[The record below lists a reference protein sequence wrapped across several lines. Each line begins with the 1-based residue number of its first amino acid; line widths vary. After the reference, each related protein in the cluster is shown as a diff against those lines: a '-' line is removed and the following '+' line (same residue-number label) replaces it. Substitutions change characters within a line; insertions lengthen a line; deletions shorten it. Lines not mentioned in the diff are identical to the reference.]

1 MVAQPPTANRRQI
14 TLGCAEQ
21 QQLKKWRSGCGVHG
35 GAAVRI
41 AGWFSAEARFKI
53 DDSNSCYLTDLG
65 GRMVSAR
72 ERGTEREYTCRK

>member
-1 MVAQPPTANRRQI
+1 MVAQPPTANRQQI

-21 QQLKKWRSGCGVHG
+21 QQLKKWRSWMRWNGGVHG

-53 DDSNSCYLTDLG
+53 DDSDSC
-65 GRMVSAR
+65 
-72 ERGTEREYTCRK
+72 